1 MPIYMK
7 YEGIEGTATGKHKGW
22 IELESCQLGTSL
34 KMSNPMGAGENR
46 ENSRILSSGEI
57 VITKISDTSNSTQ
70 LFRESLQGEGKKV
83 VIDFV
88 KNDATV
94 YLSIALEN
102 TIISSYS
109 ISGNSS
115 GENRP
120 METISLNFTKII
132 YKVIPAA
139 SKNP

>member
-22 IELESCQLGTSL
+22 IELESCQLGISHN
-34 KMSNPMGAGENR
+34 MSNPMGAGANR

-57 VITKISDTSNSTQ
+57 VITKISDTINSTQ

-88 KNDATV
+88 KNDETV
-94 YLSIALEN
+94 YLSIELEN

-115 GENRP
+115 GEARP

-132 YKVIPAA
+132 YKAIPAA
-139 SKNP
+139 PKNP